1 MNPMHKRWLA
11 VAAGTLL
18 ALLTARLGV
27 WQLDRAAEKTA
38 LAELQRLRA
47 GLAPWH
53 GRDWPCRPVGDASNA
68 ASPASAAV
76 ANPPEASVAA
86 GLPLLPA
93 LPAQQPVQLRGHWLS
108 RHTVFLDNRP
118 MGGQPGF
125 FVVTP
130 FKLSD
135 SACPGG
141 IVLVQRGWWPRD
153 AQDRQ
158 RLPDWADAEGEVEL
172 RGVVQPHVS
181 QTYALG
187 DEGPPPRE
195 AGRVLRQNVDEA
207 FWRAWLGQPPLPG
220 AVLQG
225 HPEAMTSASPAGVAP
240 PDLRRDWPQPDLG
253 VDKHHAYAAQWFA
266 LSALAVGLTLWFSV
280 IRPRR
285 ARRSV
290 AA

>member
-1 MNPMHKRWLA
+1 MNPMHKRWMA

-27 WQLDRAAEKTA
+27 WQLDRADEKTA
-38 LAELQRLRA
+38 MAELQRQRA
-47 GLAPWH
+47 GLVPWR
-53 GRDWPCRPVGDASNA
+53 GRDWPCRPAGEVADATSSTTANTP
-68 ASPASAAV
+68 PAT
-76 ANPPEASVAA
+76 VAA
-86 GLPLLPA
+86 GAPSHPT
-93 LPAQQPVQLRGHWLS
+93 LPAQQPVQLRGRWLS

-130 FKLSD
+130 MRLSD

-158 RLPDWADAEGEVEL
+158 RLPDWQEAEGEIDVS
-172 RGVVQPHVS
+172 GVVMPHVS

-195 AGRVLRQNVDEA
+195 GGHVLRQNAGEA
-207 FWRAWLGQPPLPG
+207 FWRAWLGQSPLPG
-220 AVLQG
+220 VVLQV
-225 HPEAMTSASPAGVAP
+225 HPEVAPGSPAGFVP

-285 ARRSV
+285 ARRPDAV
-290 AA
+290 

>member
-38 LAELQRLRA
+38 LAELQQQRA
-47 GLAPWH
+47 GAMPWT
-53 GRDWPCRPVGDASNA
+53 GRDWPCPPTRK
-68 ASPASAAV
+68 AV
-76 ANPPEASVAA
+76 AHAPGASEGAPQATGEADA
-86 GLPLLPA
+86 GLKPA
-93 LPAQQPVQLRGHWLS
+93 LPAQQPVHLRGRWLS

-130 FKLSD
+130 LRLSD
-135 SACPGG
+135 AVCQGG

-153 AQDRQ
+153 ANDRQ
-158 RLPDWADAEGEVEL
+158 RLPNWPDADGEIEL
-172 RGVVQPHVS
+172 RGVVLPHVS

-207 FWRAWLGQPPLPG
+207 FWRAWLGQSPLPG

-225 HPEAMTSASPAGVAP
+225 HPEEMKDASMAGVAP
-240 PDLRRDWPQPDLG
+240 PNLRRDWPPPDLG

-266 LSALAVGLTLWFSV
+266 LSALLVGLTLWFSV
-280 IRPRR
+280 IQPRR
-285 ARRSV
+285 ARRSI

>member
-1 MNPMHKRWLA
+1 MNPMHKRWMA
-11 VAAGTLL
+11 VAAGVTL
-18 ALLTARLGV
+18 AMLTARLGV
-27 WQLDRAAEKTA
+27 WQLDRAAEKTT
-38 LAELQRLRA
+38 LADLQRQRA
-47 GLAPWH
+47 SAAPWS
-53 GRDWPCRPVGDASNA
+53 GRDWPCRPGLKSVVPAPAPEPNTQQGSDMPGTEADA
-68 ASPASAAV
+68 
-76 ANPPEASVAA
+76 
-86 GLPLLPA
+86 A
-93 LPAQQPVQLRGHWLS
+93 LPAQQPVALRGRWLS
-108 RHTVFLDNRP
+108 QHTVFLDNRP

-130 FKLSD
+130 LRLSD

-158 RLPDWADAEGEVEL
+158 RLPEWPETDGEVAL
-172 RGVVQPHVS
+172 RGVVLAQVS
-181 QTYALG
+181 QAYALG
-187 DEGPPPRE
+187 EEGPPPRG
-195 AGRVLRQNVDEA
+195 AGRVLRQNADEA
-207 FWRAWLGQPPLPG
+207 FWRAWLGQSPLPG

-225 HPEAMTSASPAGVAP
+225 HPETMTSDSPAGVAP

>member
-11 VAAGTLL
+11 MVAGTLL
-18 ALLTARLGV
+18 TLLTARLGV
-27 WQLDRAAEKTA
+27 WQLDRAAEKNA
-38 LAELQRLRA
+38 LAEQQRLRA
-47 GLAPWH
+47 GATPW
-53 GRDWPCRPVGDASNA
+53 GARDWPCQLVGD
-68 ASPASAAV
+68 SAGV
-76 ANPPEASVAA
+76 APVVQRDQV
-86 GLPLLPA
+86 
-93 LPAQQPVQLRGHWLS
+93 LPAQQPVHLRGRWLS

-130 FKLSD
+130 LELSD

-158 RLPDWADAEGEVEL
+158 RLPAWNDVAGEIEL
-172 RGVVQPHVS
+172 RGIVLPHVS
-181 QTYALG
+181 KTYALG
-187 DEGPPPRE
+187 AEEQPPPE
-195 AGRVLRQNVDEA
+195 AGRALRQNVDED
-207 FWRAWLGQPPLPG
+207 FWRAWLGQSPLPG

-225 HPEAMTSASPAGVAP
+225 HPEVMTSVPPAGVAP
-240 PDLRRDWPQPDLG
+240 PNLRRDWPQPDLG

-266 LSALAVGLTLWFSV
+266 LSALALGLTLWFSV

-285 ARRSV
+285 ARRSI

>member
-11 VAAGTLL
+11 VIAGTLL

-38 LAELQRLRA
+38 LAKLQRQRA
-47 GLAPWH
+47 GATAWS
-53 GRDWPCRPVGDASNA
+53 GRDWPCPPAGKSPDATSGA
-68 ASPASAAV
+68 ATNTTHASG
-76 ANPPEASVAA
+76 EAGEALQA
-86 GLPLLPA
+86 A
-93 LPAQQPVQLRGHWLS
+93 LPTRQPVHLRGRWLS
-108 RHTVFLDNRP
+108 QHTVFLDNRP

-135 SACPGG
+135 SRCPGG
-141 IVLVQRGWWPRD
+141 IVVVQRGWWPRD

-158 RLPDWADAEGEVEL
+158 RLPDWPDLDGDIEL
-172 RGVVQPHVS
+172 QGVVMPHVS
-181 QTYALG
+181 QTYGLG
-187 DEGPPPRE
+187 DEGPPPLK
-195 AGRVLRQNVDEA
+195 AGRLLRQNVDEA
-207 FWRAWLGQPPLPG
+207 FWRAWLGQSPLPG

-225 HPEAMTSASPAGVAP
+225 HPEVMTSVPAAGATP

-266 LSALAVGLTLWFSV
+266 LFALSVGLTLWFSV
-280 IRPRR
+280 IRPLR
-285 ARRSV
+285 ARRSI

>member
-38 LAELQRLRA
+38 LAAQQKQRA
-47 GLAPWH
+47 GSMPWG
-53 GRDWPCRPVGDASNA
+53 GRDWPCRPAGDSAGA
-68 ASPASAAV
+68 AAV
-76 ANPPEASVAA
+76 ARPD
-86 GLPLLPA
+86 LA
-93 LPAQQPVQLRGHWLS
+93 LPAQQPVHLRGRWLS

-130 FKLSD
+130 LQLSD

-158 RLPDWADAEGEVEL
+158 RLPDWPDVGGEIEL
-172 RGVVQPHVS
+172 RGIVQPRVS
-181 QTYALG
+181 QAYALG
-187 DEGPPPRE
+187 AEGPPPRD

-207 FWRAWLGQPPLPG
+207 FWQAWLGQSPLPG

-225 HPEAMTSASPAGVAP
+225 HPETMTSVSPAGVAP

-285 ARRSV
+285 AQRSV

>member
-27 WQLDRAAEKTA
+27 WQLDRAAEKIA
-38 LAELQRLRA
+38 LAEQGRQRA
-47 GLAPWH
+47 EAPPWS
-53 GRDWPCRPVGDASNA
+53 GRDWPCTRGLAQQPSQQQDA
-68 ASPASAAV
+68 ASAPDSVEQAS
-76 ANPPEASVAA
+76 
-86 GLPLLPA
+86 
-93 LPAQQPVQLRGHWLS
+93 LPAQQPVHLRGRWLS
-108 RHTVFLDNRP
+108 QHTVFLDNRP
-118 MGGQPGF
+118 MDGQAGF

-130 FKLSD
+130 LKLSD
-135 SACPGG
+135 STCPGG

-158 RLPDWADAEGEVEL
+158 RLPNWRDADGEVEL
-172 RGVVQPHVS
+172 RGVVLPHVS
-181 QTYALG
+181 RTFALG

-195 AGRVLRQNVDEA
+195 AHPVLRQNVDDA
-207 FWRAWLGQPPLPG
+207 FWRAWLGQSPLPG

-225 HPEAMTSASPAGVAP
+225 HPEAMTSVSPAGFAP

-266 LSALAVGLTLWFSV
+266 LSALALGLTLWFSV
-280 IRPRR
+280 LRPRR
-285 ARRSV
+285 ARRPD

>member
-11 VAAGTLL
+11 VAAGVTV
-18 ALLTARLGV
+18 AMLTARLGV
-27 WQLDRAAEKTA
+27 WQLDRAAEKAT
-38 LAELQRLRA
+38 LADFQRQRA
-47 GLAPWH
+47 SAAPWS
-53 GRDWPCRPVGDASNA
+53 GRDWPCRTGLKSGA
-68 ASPASAAV
+68 PAPSAEPNTQQGSGKSGAEV
-76 ANPPEASVAA
+76 SA
-86 GLPLLPA
+86 A
-93 LPAQQPVQLRGHWLS
+93 LPAQQPVALRGRWLS
-108 RHTVFLDNRP
+108 QHTVFLDNRP

-130 FKLSD
+130 LRLSD

-158 RLPDWADAEGEVEL
+158 RLPEWPEADGEVVL
-172 RGVVQPHVS
+172 RGVVLAQVS
-181 QTYALG
+181 QAYALG
-187 DEGPPPRE
+187 EEGPPPRE
-195 AGRVLRQNVDEA
+195 AGRVLRQNADEA
-207 FWRAWLGQPPLPG
+207 FWRAWLGQSPLPG

-225 HPEAMTSASPAGVAP
+225 HPETMTSDSPAGVAP

>member
-18 ALLTARLGV
+18 AALTARLGV
-27 WQLDRAAEKTA
+27 WQLDRADEKTA
-38 LAELQRLRA
+38 QAEQQRQRA
-47 GLAPWH
+47 AHPPWT
-53 GRDWPCRPVGDASNA
+53 GRDWPCSPSAGVRDKA
-68 ASPASAAV
+68 ADKPLTDLSGAA
-76 ANPPEASVAA
+76 APHS
-86 GLPLLPA
+86 
-93 LPAQQPVQLRGHWLS
+93 LPAQLPVRLRGRWLGG
-108 RHTVFLDNRP
+108 RTVFLDNRP

-130 FKLSD
+130 LRLSE

-153 AQDRQ
+153 AQDRL
-158 RLPDWADAEGEVEL
+158 RLPDWSDAQGEVEL
-172 RGVVQPHVS
+172 LGVVLPQVS

-187 DEGPPPRE
+187 DEGPAPNE

-207 FWRAWLGQPPLPG
+207 FWRAWLGQSPLPG

-225 HPEAMTSASPAGVAP
+225 HPEAMTSAPSAAFVP

-253 VDKHHAYAAQWFA
+253 VDKHHGYAAQWFA
-266 LSALAVGLTLWFSV
+266 LSALSVGLTLWFAV

-285 ARRSV
+285 APRPE

>member
-11 VAAGTLL
+11 VAAGVTV
-18 ALLTARLGV
+18 AMLTARLGV
-27 WQLDRAAEKTA
+27 WQLDRAAEKTT
-38 LAELQRLRA
+38 LADLQRQRA
-47 GLAPWH
+47 SAAPWS
-53 GRDWPCRPVGDASNA
+53 GRDWPCRTGLKSV
-68 ASPASAAV
+68 
-76 ANPPEASVAA
+76 VAA
-86 GLPLLPA
+86 PAAEPNTQQGSDMPGTEADAA
-93 LPAQQPVQLRGHWLS
+93 LPAQQPVALRGRWLS
-108 RHTVFLDNRP
+108 QHTVFLDNRP

-130 FKLSD
+130 LRLSD

-158 RLPDWADAEGEVEL
+158 RLPEWPEADGEVVV
-172 RGVVQPHVS
+172 RGVVLAQVS
-181 QTYALG
+181 QAYALG
-187 DEGPPPRE
+187 EEGPPPRE
-195 AGRVLRQNVDEA
+195 AGRVLRQNADEA
-207 FWRAWLGQPPLPG
+207 FWRAWLGQSPLPG

-225 HPEAMTSASPAGVAP
+225 HPETMTSDSPAGVAP

>member
-1 MNPMHKRWLA
+1 MHKRWLA
-11 VAAGTLL
+11 VTAGVTV
-18 ALLTARLGV
+18 AMLTARLGV
-27 WQLDRAAEKTA
+27 WQLDRAAEKTT
-38 LAELQRLRA
+38 LADLQRQRA
-47 GLAPWH
+47 SAAPWS
-53 GRDWPCRPVGDASNA
+53 GRDWPCQTGLKSV
-68 ASPASAAV
+68 
-76 ANPPEASVAA
+76 VAA
-86 GLPLLPA
+86 PAAEPNTQQGSDMPGTEADAA
-93 LPAQQPVQLRGHWLS
+93 LPAQQPVALRGRWLS
-108 RHTVFLDNRP
+108 QHTVFLDNRP

-130 FKLSD
+130 LRLSD

-158 RLPDWADAEGEVEL
+158 RLPEWPEADGEVVV
-172 RGVVQPHVS
+172 RGVVMAQVS

-187 DEGPPPRE
+187 EEGPPPRE
-195 AGRVLRQNVDEA
+195 AGRVLRQNADEA
-207 FWRAWLGQPPLPG
+207 FWRTWLGQSPLPG

-225 HPEAMTSASPAGVAP
+225 HPETMTSDSPAGVAP

>member
-1 MNPMHKRWLA
+1 
-11 VAAGTLL
+11 
-18 ALLTARLGV
+18 
-27 WQLDRAAEKTA
+27 
-38 LAELQRLRA
+38 
-47 GLAPWH
+47 
-53 GRDWPCRPVGDASNA
+53 
-68 ASPASAAV
+68 
-76 ANPPEASVAA
+76 
-86 GLPLLPA
+86 
-93 LPAQQPVQLRGHWLS
+93 
-108 RHTVFLDNRP
+108 

-130 FKLSD
+130 LRLSD

-158 RLPDWADAEGEVEL
+158 RLPDWPEADGEVVL
-172 RGVVQPHVS
+172 RGVVLAQVS
-181 QTYALG
+181 QAYALG
-187 DEGPPPRE
+187 EEGPPPRE
-195 AGRVLRQNVDEA
+195 AGRVLRQNADEA
-207 FWRAWLGQPPLPG
+207 FWRAWLGQSPLPG

-225 HPEAMTSASPAGVAP
+225 HPETMTSDSPAGVAP

>member
-1 MNPMHKRWLA
+1 MHKRWLA
-11 VAAGTLL
+11 AAAGVTV
-18 ALLTARLGV
+18 AMLTARLGG

-38 LAELQRLRA
+38 LADLQRQRA
-47 GLAPWH
+47 SAAPWS
-53 GRDWPCRPVGDASNA
+53 GRDWPCRPGLKTVAPAPGAEPSTPPA
-68 ASPASAAV
+68 TGKASA
-76 ANPPEASVAA
+76 EAQS
-86 GLPLLPA
+86 A
-93 LPAQQPVQLRGHWLS
+93 LPAQQPVHLRGRWLS
-108 RHTVFLDNRP
+108 QHTVFLDNRP

-125 FVVTP
+125 IVVTP
-130 FKLSD
+130 LRLSD

-158 RLPDWADAEGEVEL
+158 RLPEWPEADGEVAL
-172 RGVVQPHVS
+172 RGVVLAQVS

-187 DEGPPPRE
+187 EEGPPPRE
-195 AGRVLRQNVDEA
+195 AGRVLRQNADEA
-207 FWRAWLGQPPLPG
+207 FWRAWLGQSPLPG

-225 HPEAMTSASPAGVAP
+225 HPEAMMSDSPAGVAP

-285 ARRSV
+285 ERRSV

>member
-11 VAAGTLL
+11 VAAGVTV
-18 ALLTARLGV
+18 AMLTARLGV
-27 WQLDRAAEKTA
+27 WQLDRAAEKTTQA
-38 LAELQRLRA
+38 DLQRQRA
-47 GLAPWH
+47 SAAPWS
-53 GRDWPCRPVGDASNA
+53 GRDWPCRPGLKSVVPAPAAEPNTQQGSDMPVTEADA
-68 ASPASAAV
+68 
-76 ANPPEASVAA
+76 
-86 GLPLLPA
+86 A
-93 LPAQQPVQLRGHWLS
+93 LPAQQPVALRGRWLS
-108 RHTVFLDNRP
+108 QHTVFLDNRP

-125 FVVTP
+125 FVITP
-130 FKLSD
+130 LRLSD

-158 RLPDWADAEGEVEL
+158 RLPDWPETDGEVAL
-172 RGVVQPHVS
+172 RGVVLAQVS
-181 QTYALG
+181 QAYALG
-187 DEGPPPRE
+187 EEGPPPRQ
-195 AGRVLRQNVDEA
+195 AARVLRQNADEA
-207 FWRAWLGQPPLPG
+207 FWRAWLGQSPLPG

-225 HPEAMTSASPAGVAP
+225 HPETMTSDSPAGVAP

>member
-11 VAAGTLL
+11 VAAGALL

-27 WQLDRAAEKTA
+27 WQLDRAAEKAA
-38 LAELQRLRA
+38 LAEQQNQRA
-47 GLAPWH
+47 GSAPWA
-53 GRDWPCRPVGDASNA
+53 GRDWPCRPVGDS
-68 ASPASAAV
+68 ASAAPV
-76 ANPPEASVAA
+76 AQPD
-86 GLPLLPA
+86 LA
-93 LPAQQPVQLRGHWLS
+93 LPAHQPVHLRGRWLS

-130 FKLSD
+130 LQLSD
-135 SACPGG
+135 SVCPGG

-158 RLPDWADAEGEVEL
+158 RLPDWSDAGGEVEL

-181 QTYALG
+181 KTYALG
-187 DEGPPPRE
+187 AEGLPPPPGSRP
-195 AGRVLRQNVDEA
+195 VLRQNVDEA
-207 FWRAWLGQPPLPG
+207 FWQAWLGQSPLPG

-225 HPEAMTSASPAGVAP
+225 HPEVMTSVSPAGVAP

>member
-11 VAAGTLL
+11 VAAGVT
-18 ALLTARLGV
+18 AAMLTARLGV

-38 LAELQRLRA
+38 LADLQRHRA
-47 GLAPWH
+47 SAAPWS
-53 GRDWPCRPVGDASNA
+53 GRDWPCRSGLKSVVPAPAAEPNSQRGSDKPGAEVDA
-68 ASPASAAV
+68 
-76 ANPPEASVAA
+76 
-86 GLPLLPA
+86 A
-93 LPAQQPVQLRGHWLS
+93 LPAQQPVALRGRWLS
-108 RHTVFLDNRP
+108 QHTVFLDNRP

-130 FKLSD
+130 LRLSD
-135 SACPGG
+135 SACLGG
-141 IVLVQRGWWPRD
+141 TVLVQRGWWPRD

-158 RLPDWADAEGEVEL
+158 RLPDWPEADGEVVL
-172 RGVVQPHVS
+172 RGVVLAQVS
-181 QTYALG
+181 QAYALG
-187 DEGPPPRE
+187 EEGPPPRE
-195 AGRVLRQNVDEA
+195 AGRVLRQNADEA
-207 FWRAWLGQPPLPG
+207 FWRAWLGQSPLPG

-225 HPEAMTSASPAGVAP
+225 HPETMTSDSPAGVAP

-280 IRPRR
+280 IRPQR

>member
-27 WQLDRAAEKTA
+27 WQLDRATEKNT
-38 LAELQRLRA
+38 LAELQRQRA
-47 GLAPWH
+47 GTTPWT
-53 GRDWPCRPVGDASNA
+53 GRDWPCKRA
-68 ASPASAAV
+68 AGVPDG
-76 ANPPEASVAA
+76 VAA
-86 GLPLLPA
+86 TSTTDLVDTTARAL
-93 LPAQQPVQLRGHWLS
+93 LPAQQPVRLRGRWLS

-125 FVVTP
+125 VVVTP
-130 FKLSD
+130 LKLSD
-135 SACPGG
+135 SACPDG

-158 RLPDWADAEGEVEL
+158 RLPDWSDADGEIEL
-172 RGVVQPHVS
+172 RGVVLPHVS

-207 FWRAWLGQPPLPG
+207 FWRAWLGQSPLPG

-225 HPEAMTSASPAGVAP
+225 HPEVMTSVSQAGAAP
-240 PDLRRDWPQPDLG
+240 PDLLRDWPQPNLG

-266 LSALAVGLTLWFSV
+266 LSALSVGLTLWFSV

-285 ARRSV
+285 ARRPG